1 MPRTSKA
8 PDTVAAVDL
17 GSNSFHLIVVR
28 IIDSRIH
35 VLDRLKEMVRLGGG
49 LDADNNVTEAARAR
63 ALDCFGRFG
72 ERVARMPRDSVR
84 VVGTNTLRRARNAG
98 AFLREAHA
106 ALGHGIEIIS
116 GIEEAR
122 LIYLGVSHSVADTGG
137 RRLVVDIGGGSTEVI
152 IGQGFEPLH
161 MESLYMGCIGMT
173 QQFFPDG
180 KLNDDIWRRATIA
193 ARLEMRPVAHHYR
206 HVGWEASIGAS
217 GTMLA
222 VSRVAREMGLCADGI
237 SLEAVRS
244 IVKAMLRAGHIDKLN
259 LPGLAKDRVPV
270 FAGGVAVLQA
280 VMEGLKIEH
289 MNVSEGALRE
299 GLVYDLLGRIRHE
312 DVRTRTIEGI
322 AKRFQIDIEH
332 TQRVEATAMALFEQ
346 VAQAWQLDES
356 HADNL
361 AWAARLHEIGLAIAH
376 AQYHQHGAYLIE
388 NADMHGFSRQEQE
401 MLAVLVRTHR
411 RRFSRS
417 IFAQVPEDQREAVM
431 RLSVLLRLAVLLHRT
446 RDARNDVAIQSVRAN
461 NASLDVEFQPGML
474 DEHPLT
480 RADLENEQKF
490 LSAGGFELA
499 FK

>member
-1 MPRTSKA
+1 MPRISKA

-28 IIDSRIH
+28 IIDHRIH
-35 VLDRLKEMVRLGGG
+35 VLDRLKEMVRFGGG
-49 LDADNNVTEAARAR
+49 LDADDNITDAARER
-63 ALDCFGRFG
+63 ALECLGRFG

-84 VVGTNTLRRARNAG
+84 VVATNTLRKARNAN
-98 AFLREAHA
+98 AFLRDAYA
-106 ALGHGIEIIS
+106 VLGHPIEIIS

-137 RRLVVDIGGGSTEVI
+137 RRLVADIGGGSTELI

-173 QQFFPDG
+173 QQYFADR
-180 KLNDDIWRRATIA
+180 KLNEEVWRRATIA

-206 HVGWEASIGAS
+206 HVGWETSFGAS

-222 VSRVAREMGLCADGI
+222 VAKVARELGLCAEGI
-237 SLEAVRS
+237 SLEALRG
-244 IVKAMLRAGHIDKLN
+244 IVKAVLDTGHIDKLD
-259 LPGLAKDRVPV
+259 LPGLSRDRAPV

-280 VMEGLKIEH
+280 LMEGLKIEH
-289 MNVSEGALRE
+289 MNVSDGALRE
-299 GLVYDLLGRIRHE
+299 GLVYDLVGRIRHE

-322 AKRFQIDIEH
+322 ARRFQIDTEH
-332 TQRVEATAMALFEQ
+332 TQRVEAAAFGLFEQ
-346 VAQAWQLDES
+346 VAEVWQLDGS
-356 HADNL
+356 HADSL

-376 AQYHQHGAYLIE
+376 AQYQQHGAYLME

-401 MLAVLVRTHR
+401 ILAVLVRSHR

-417 IFAQVPEDQREAVM
+417 IFAQVADDQCDRVM
-431 RLSVLLRLAVLLHRT
+431 RLAVLLRMAVLLHRT
-446 RDARNDVAIQSVRAN
+446 RAARSDVVIHSVRAKN
-461 NASLDVEFQPGML
+461 SKLEIEFQPGML
-474 DEHPLT
+474 NEHPLIK
-480 RADLENEQKF
+480 ADLESEQKF
-490 LSAGGFELA
+490 LSAGGFELT